1 MTQPMTPQQASPIHK
16 KNSNVKWIVAIVIV
30 AVIIIA
36 GTVIGITYHP
46 SSSKTSAAPITFTIG
61 VTQGTAHIDPA
72 LAADFTSDVAVN
84 NLYDDLFTPANVS
97 GHIQI
102 VPNLATGYTVSPNG
116 TVYTFYIR
124 TGVLFHDNS
133 TLTAYDVAYSFN
145 RMLTIGQGMSSIWNG
160 VITAG
165 NITAINNTT
174 VVMKLI
180 HPWSSF
186 IDTLD
191 LLYVVNMK
199 LVSAHYAPGPYGSN
213 GDYGMA
219 WLAQHDA
226 GSGAYTLGSYDPSTS
241 ITFHKFNGYWKGW
254 TSDQI
259 STAIMQT
266 MTEEASVESAME
278 SNTIDMTDYTLQP
291 QTYNTLAKIP
301 GIIVQNDSSFN
312 LEMIM
317 MNCMK
322 QPTNNTYVRQAI
334 SYAFDYATAISKI
347 VPGSVQAEGPVV
359 NSLPGHNPNV
369 LTYNF
374 NITKAK
380 ALLNESGYSA
390 AKLSSFTMQIV
401 YVNSLQWEALMAGL
415 LQTDLAEI
423 GLKVQTV
430 PLPWDTMVSLTANYT
445 TMPNFFVLSS
455 TASWAAADYY
465 LIRYEMNATGYTA
478 AMFYKNQTLSNMI
491 QEAIT
496 STNATQANQLYYKIQ
511 QDIAYAAPCIWID
524 NAVHQIAYWNYVHG
538 YQFYGLLGFDIHFH
552 NFHIDRSKTS
562 SPVAAGLAVLI
573 GESSMEVA
581 TIKN

>member
-1 MTQPMTPQQASPIHK
+1 MTQPTNPQQASSIPK
-16 KNSNVKWIVAIVIV
+16 KSSGAKWIVVIVVV

-36 GTVIGITYHP
+36 GVVIGITYH
-46 SSSKTSAAPITFTIG
+46 SSSNKTPTAPITFTIG

-72 LAADFTSDVAVN
+72 IATDFTSNAAVN

-97 GHIQI
+97 GHIAI
-102 VPNLATGYTVSPNG
+102 VPNLATSYTVSPNG
-116 TVYTFYIR
+116 TVYTIDIR
-124 TGVLFHDNS
+124 SGVLFHDNS

-165 NITAINNTT
+165 NITATNNTT

-186 IDTLD
+186 VSTLD
-191 LLYVVNMK
+191 VMYVVNK
-199 LVSAHYAPGPYGSN
+199 NLVSAHYASGNYGPN
-213 GDYGMA
+213 GDYGTA

-226 GSGAYTLGSYDPSTS
+226 GSGAYTLGPYDPSTS
-241 ITFHKFNGYWKGW
+241 ITFQKFDRYWKGW

-266 MTEEASVESAME
+266 MTEEASVQSSMV
-278 SNTIDMTDYTLQP
+278 SNAIDMTDYTLQP
-291 QTYNTLAKIP
+291 QTYNTLEKTP
-301 GIIVQNDSSFN
+301 GIVVQNDSGFN
-312 LEMIM
+312 LEMIL

-322 QPTNNTYVRQAI
+322 EPTNNTYVRQAI
-334 SYAFDYATAISKI
+334 SYAFDYATAVSKI

-374 NITKAK
+374 NVSKAK
-380 ALLNESGYSA
+380 ALLNESGYSP
-390 AKLSSFTMQIV
+390 AKLSSFTLQVV
-401 YVNSLQWEALMAGL
+401 YVNSLQWESLMAGL
-415 LQTDLAEI
+415 LQTDLSEI
-423 GLKVQTV
+423 GLNVQIV
-430 PLPWDTMVSLTANYT
+430 PEPWDTMVSQTANYT

-465 LIRYEMNATGYTA
+465 LTRYEMKATGYTA

-491 QEAIT
+491 QEAIS
-496 STNATQANQLYYKIQ
+496 STNVTQANQLYYKIQ
-511 QDIAYAAPCIWID
+511 QDIAYAAPVIWID
-524 NAVHQIAYWNYVHG
+524 NAVHQIAYWNYTHG
-538 YQFYGLLGFDIHFH
+538 YQFYGLLGFDIHFY
-552 NFHIDRSKTS
+552 NFHIDKTKTTS
-562 SPVAAGLAVLI
+562 AAVTDLALLI
-573 GESSMEVA
+573 SESAIVMA